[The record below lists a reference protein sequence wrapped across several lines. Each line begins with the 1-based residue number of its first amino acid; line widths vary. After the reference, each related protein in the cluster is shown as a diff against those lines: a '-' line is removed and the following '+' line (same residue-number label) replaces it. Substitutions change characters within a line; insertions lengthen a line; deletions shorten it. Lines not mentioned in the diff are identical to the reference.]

1 MGSGIIIIPITVAG
15 LVLIT
20 VSDDS
25 IGWNSDDCA
34 VTIGWCIDW
43 DDTIGWCTDWDDS
56 IGWNS
61 DDCADAIGWNVDCT
75 DDKCWF
81 VWSNDWIAAC
91 VTEFCTTDCTGSKVL
106 LKA

>member
-1 MGSGIIIIPITVAG
+1 MGSGIIIIPITVGG

-20 VSDDS
+20 VSADS

-43 DDTIGWCTDWDDS
+43 DDTIGWCTDWDNS